1 MYAMWKEIAIFERG
15 NISSSSSRQQKI
27 GPLISSKNA
36 GFYVNRLI
44 SCLINGS

>member
-15 NISSSSSRQQKI
+15 NISSSRQQKI

>member
-15 NISSSSSRQQKI
+15 NISSSSRQQKI